1 MYSSIV
7 GLVVSNKLEYKL
19 LNSRTSLSD
28 EEITERQVQRWG

>member
-1 MYSSIV
+1 MYLSNV
-7 GLVVSNKLEYKL
+7 DLVVSNKLEYKL